1 MEPKAEKNTCLLL
14 SMWPHRL
21 YLCLC
26 FLSGGLLVFS
36 FIQPAVAQ
44 QLPESIQ
51 PGAIQPHNQPRI
63 PSQPPTGRI
72 LEIPPLV
79 ERPLSADE
87 GQRIQVAEFRLIDAR
102 SLPEYGIHLTDLQEI
117 LQAARNEQP
126 EGFTIGQMEAVTN
139 RITNYY
145 RSKGLIL
152 AKAVLPVQTVTDGM
166 VDIQV
171 IEGHLGRVLAENNR
185 IYSTRALARPFGN
198 LKGRP
203 ISQQEAE
210 SALLILTDFPG
221 LAAFGMFQP
230 GQKVGEADL
239 LIRVPHEERFNASL
253 RIDNHGSE
261 NTGIYRGRGQLEW
274 NNITGNAD
282 RLSIIFQQSAQPQN
296 SQYGALDY
304 HIFFNR
310 YWQAGAYARQN
321 TFDVGGEF
329 KDAEIRGESNH
340 YGLYGHYQWIR
351 SRERNLSSKIELA
364 LKHAATAR
372 MGEQINEDRLTLLNL
387 SISYDS
393 VDTRFGGLN
402 YAGIEISQGFNDLL
416 GAMGDSDSS
425 HDADNSSKPSRQ
437 GGSPG
442 ADGRSPYAEGRLTKV
457 LAFYSRLQNL
467 TEGSSLLLRSEFQ
480 YSGDILVP
488 MEQYAVGG
496 ADHVRGFNS
505 SYTLYDTGGLVSL
518 EYILQAPLLGDRQAF
533 GGWRWRDMLQFSI
546 FYDHSLGEKNSPTPY
561 EPQGMYQMSAAGAGI
576 RFNIPNRLT
585 SRIQLAIPLTN
596 ESGNDDEEKAQP
608 QVWFDFAWHF

>member
-1 MEPKAEKNTCLLL
+1 MELKAEKNTCLLL
-14 SMWPHRL
+14 SVWPHRL
-21 YLCLC
+21 CLCLC
-26 FLSGGLLVFS
+26 FLSGGWFIFG
-36 FIQPAVAQ
+36 FIQTASAQ
-44 QLPESIQ
+44 ELPEATR
-51 PGAIQPHNQPRI
+51 PGAIQPHNQPRLPPQ
-63 PSQPPTGRI
+63 PSGSV

-79 ERPLSADE
+79 ERPLSAEE
-87 GQRIQVAEFRLIDAR
+87 GERIPVRAFRLTDATD
-102 SLPEYGIHLTDLQEI
+102 LPEYGINLQEMQQ
-117 LQAARNEQP
+117 LLDAARDEQP
-126 EGFTIGQMEAVTN
+126 QGFTIGQMEAVTN

-152 AKAVLPVQTVTDGM
+152 AKAVLPVQTVTDGV

-185 IYSTRALARPFGN
+185 VYSTRALSRPFNN

-203 ISQQEAE
+203 VSQKEAE

-239 LIRVPHEERFNASL
+239 LIRVPNEERFNASL
-253 RIDNHGSE
+253 RVDNHGSE
-261 NTGIYRGRGQLEW
+261 TTGIYRGRGQLHW

-282 RLSIIFQQSAQPQN
+282 RLSITVQQSAQPQN
-296 SQYGALDY
+296 SQYAALDY

-310 YWQAGAYARQN
+310 YWQAGGYARLN

-329 KDAEIRGESNH
+329 ESLEISGESSQ
-340 YGLYGHYQWIR
+340 YGLYGHYQWLR
-351 SRERNLSSKIELA
+351 SRERNLSTKLELA
-364 LKHAATAR
+364 SKYATTER
-372 MGEQINEDRLTLLNL
+372 TGDQINEDRLTLLN
-387 SISYDS
+387 IGINYDS
-393 VDTRFGGLN
+393 VDTRFSGLN
-402 YAGIEISQGFNDLL
+402 YAGLEISQGFNDLL
-416 GAMGDSDSS
+416 GAMGDSASAYELDS
-425 HDADNSSKPSRQ
+425 DLRPSRQ
-437 GGSPG
+437 GGERG
-442 ADGRSPYAEGRLTKV
+442 ADGRSPYAEGAFTKA

-467 TEGSSLLLRSEFQ
+467 TESSSLLLRTELQ

-496 ADHVRGFNS
+496 ADHVRGFTS
-505 SYTLYDTGGLVSL
+505 SYTMYDTGGLVSL

-546 FYDHSLGEKNSPTPY
+546 FYDHSLGEKNSPMPN
-561 EPQGMYQMSAAGAGI
+561 EPEGMYQMSGAGVGI
-576 RFNIPNRLT
+576 RFNIPNQLT
-585 SRIQLAIPLTN
+585 SRIQLATPLTD

-608 QVWFDFAWHF
+608 QMWFDFAWHF

>member
-1 MEPKAEKNTCLLL
+1 MELKAEKNTCLLL
-14 SMWPHRL
+14 SVWPHRL
-21 YLCLC
+21 YICLC
-26 FLSGGLLVFS
+26 FLSGGLLVFG
-36 FIQPAVAQ
+36 FIQPATAQ
-44 QLPESIQ
+44 QLPESAQ
-51 PGAIQPHNQPRI
+51 PGAIQPHVQPRI
-63 PSQPPTGRI
+63 PPQPSSRV

-87 GQRIQVAEFRLIDAR
+87 GERIQVSEFRLTDAKN
-102 SLPEYGIHLTDLQEI
+102 LPEYGIRLTDLQQ
-117 LQAARNEQP
+117 LLDAARDEQP

-152 AKAVLPVQTVTDGM
+152 AKAVLPVQTVTDGV

-185 IYSTRALARPFGN
+185 VYSTRALSRPFNN

-203 ISQQEAE
+203 VSQQEAE

-239 LIRVPHEERFNASL
+239 LIRVPNEERFNASL
-253 RIDNHGSE
+253 RVDNHGSE
-261 NTGIYRGRGQLEW
+261 TTGIYRGRGQLHW

-282 RLSIIFQQSAQPQN
+282 RLSITLQQSAQPQN

-310 YWQAGAYARQN
+310 YWQAGGYARQN

-329 KDAEIRGESNH
+329 ESLEISGESSQ

-351 SRERNLSSKIELA
+351 SRERNLSSKVELA
-364 LKHAATAR
+364 SKYATTER

-387 SISYDS
+387 GINYDS
-393 VDTRFGGLN
+393 VDTRFSGLN

-416 GAMGDSDSS
+416 GAMGDSASS
-425 HDADNSSKPSRQ
+425 YELDRDKRPSRQ
-437 GGSPG
+437 GGERG
-442 ADGRSPYAEGRLTKV
+442 ADGRSPFAEGEFTKV

-467 TEGSSLLLRSEFQ
+467 TQGSSLLLRSEFQ
-480 YSGDILVP
+480 YSADILVP

-505 SYTLYDTGGLVSL
+505 SYTMYDTGGLVSL

-546 FYDHSLGEKNSPTPY
+546 FYDHSLGEKNSPMPN
-561 EPQGMYQMSAAGAGI
+561 EPQGMYQMSGAGVGI
-576 RFNIPNRLT
+576 RFNIPNQLT
-585 SRIQLAIPLTN
+585 SRIQLAVPLTD

>member
-1 MEPKAEKNTCLLL
+1 MELKAEKNTCLLL
-14 SMWPHRL
+14 SVWPHRL
-21 YLCLC
+21 YICLC
-26 FLSGGLLVFS
+26 FLSGGLLVFG
-36 FIQPAVAQ
+36 FIQPATAQ
-44 QLPESIQ
+44 QLPESAQ
-51 PGAIQPHNQPRI
+51 PGAIQPHVQPRI
-63 PSQPPTGRI
+63 PPQPSSRV

-87 GQRIQVAEFRLIDAR
+87 GERIQVSEFRLTDAKN
-102 SLPEYGIHLTDLQEI
+102 LPEYGIRLTDLQQ
-117 LQAARNEQP
+117 LLDAARDEQP

-152 AKAVLPVQTVTDGM
+152 AKAVLPVQTVTDGV

-185 IYSTRALARPFGN
+185 VYSTRALSRPFNN

-203 ISQQEAE
+203 VSQQEAE

-239 LIRVPHEERFNASL
+239 LIRVPNEERFNASL
-253 RIDNHGSE
+253 RVDNHGSE
-261 NTGIYRGRGQLEW
+261 TTGIYRGRGQLHW

-282 RLSIIFQQSAQPQN
+282 RLSITLQQSAQPQN

-310 YWQAGAYARQN
+310 YWQAGGYARQN

-329 KDAEIRGESNH
+329 ESLEISGESSQ

-351 SRERNLSSKIELA
+351 SRERNLSSKVELA
-364 LKHAATAR
+364 SKYATTER

-387 SISYDS
+387 GINYDS
-393 VDTRFGGLN
+393 VDTRFSGLN

-416 GAMGDSDSS
+416 GAMGDSASS
-425 HDADNSSKPSRQ
+425 YELDRDKRPSRQ
-437 GGSPG
+437 GGERG
-442 ADGRSPYAEGRLTKV
+442 ADGRSPFAEGEFTKV

-467 TEGSSLLLRSEFQ
+467 TQGSSLLLRSEFQ
-480 YSGDILVP
+480 YSADILVP

-505 SYTLYDTGGLVSL
+505 SYTMYDTGGLVSL

-546 FYDHSLGEKNSPTPY
+546 FYDHSLGEKNSPMPN
-561 EPQGMYQMSAAGAGI
+561 EPQGMYQMSGAGVGI
-576 RFNIPNRLT
+576 RFNIPNQLT
-585 SRIQLAIPLTN
+585 SRIQLATPLTD